1 MQFDKLTLFYNKRT
15 SIIKE
20 LCTGEQDMNWFG
32 EEKQDYEQIFD
43 YIIVDYDGYI
53 MQNPHHFIVKNG
65 KLNIKED
72 FIPTKYL

>member
-53 MQNPHHFIVKNG
+53 MQSPHHFIVKNG